1 MRGVRRR
8 IAATAGAVGT
18 LLLLGG
24 CMTVTG
30 QAPGH
35 RGAAGDAASP
45 GGAHGAGEVGYAHP
59 FVPLPSVSLAPV
71 PDGYDPSADAS
82 AAVAAAVAAAG
93 ADGRPVL
100 LDFGSSWCEDCQAL
114 SALVDTAG
122 VHRILA
128 RNYHLVTVD
137 VGHYDRNTQLASRYV
152 TLAQSGIPALVLL
165 GPDGTRT
172 DTGDPSEFANARSL
186 DADGFAGTLVDW
198 LYLRSGETAG
208 KVRSAGR

>member
-1 MRGVRRR
+1 MLGFRRR
-8 IAATAGAVGT
+8 TAAIAGALGA

-30 QAPGH
+30 QASGH
-35 RGAAGDAASP
+35 RGAPGDAASP
-45 GGAHGAGEVGYAHP
+45 GAAHGAGEVGYAHP

-71 PDGYDPSADAS
+71 PDSYDPSADAN
-82 AAVAAAVAAAG
+82 AAVAAALAASG

-114 SALVDTAG
+114 SALVDTPG
-122 VHRILA
+122 VNRILA

-137 VGHYDRNTQLASRYV
+137 VGHYDLNTQLAARYV
-152 TLAQSGIPALVLL
+152 SLTQSGIPALVLL
-165 GPDGTRT
+165 GPDGTKR
-172 DTGDPSEFANARSL
+172 DTGDPSAFANARDL

-198 LYLRSGETAG
+198 LYLPSR
-208 KVRSAGR
+208 